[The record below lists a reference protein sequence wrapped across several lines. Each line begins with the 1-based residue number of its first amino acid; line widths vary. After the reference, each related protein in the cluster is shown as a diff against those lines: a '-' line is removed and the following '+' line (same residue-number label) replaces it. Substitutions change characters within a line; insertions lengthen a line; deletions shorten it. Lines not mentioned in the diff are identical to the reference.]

1 MSSLDT
7 NNGPI
12 LKAFLE
18 IRSALAASVVRV
30 LVNPNDVEDILQET
44 YLLVCCQAEKSEIKS
59 VKGYFFRVA
68 RNMALKDKA
77 DKTKAKLRSLD
88 DIALFEPASDEAAAD
103 EKLHYSMKLK
113 TFMEVAQSLPKKAR
127 QAFLLKKVVGLSQRE
142 IAKKMGIAESTVEK
156 HLIAAMHRTVSE
168 MKSRGYEVMSN
179 RNLVELPMKQEQT
192 DRKQASAAQRF

>member
-1 MSSLDT
+1 MANPDT
-7 NNGPI
+7 KNGPV

-18 IRSALAASVVRV
+18 IRAALAASVIRV
-30 LVNPNDVEDILQET
+30 LVNPDDVEDILQET

-77 DKTKAKLRSLD
+77 DKTRAKFKSLD
-88 DIALFEPASDEAAAD
+88 DIAPYEPASDDAGAD
-103 EKLHYSMKLK
+103 EKLHYAMKLK

-127 QAFLLKKVVGLSQRE
+127 QAFLLKKVAGLSQKE
-142 IAKKMGIAESTVEK
+142 IAQKMGIAESTVEK

-168 MKSRGYEVMSN
+168 MKSRGYDVKSN
-179 RNLVELPMKQEQT
+179 RKLVELPMKQEQT
-192 DRKQASAAQRF
+192 DRKQASAAQRL